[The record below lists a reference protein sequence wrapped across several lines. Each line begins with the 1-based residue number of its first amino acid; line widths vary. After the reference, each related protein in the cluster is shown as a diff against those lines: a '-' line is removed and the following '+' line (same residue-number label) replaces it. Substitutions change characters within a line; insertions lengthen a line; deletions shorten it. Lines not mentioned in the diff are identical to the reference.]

1 MWQHTEKYCLDKL
14 TFIGTSALA
23 CQNALKYQLYIK
35 QIFSWIFVICK
46 CALYC
51 CEMPLLSRQWLLIA
65 LYTGRFCH
73 LQFCMLFPTKASL
86 RLPTHIN
93 IYIYFFC
100 ATFCGEEG
108 SSRNHQRLEG
118 YLLNKICRG
127 VSSTFCSCSFSP
139 LYLKDCLKQIGS

>member
-93 IYIYFFC
+93 IYIYFFVQLFVGKKG
-100 ATFCGEEG
+100 AAGITNVWKVIY
-108 SSRNHQRLEG
+108 SIK
-118 YLLNKICRG
+118 YVG
-127 VSSTFCSCSFSP
+127 VFLP
-139 LYLKDCLKQIGS
+139 LSVPVLSHLCI